1 MPNLPLPALW
11 RRASYIVAALV
22 LALVVHAAW
31 SEAPAPVA
39 ERAPAGRTVAAT
51 ALEPEAVAPAERDGL
66 FDAVRQARRDAEL
79 EACRKAL
86 GPAAGLGAGDD
97 AERPAILLP
106 RGTRLTLAL
115 LDGLSSRSRPGEIV
129 RAQVLDGLPDEAA
142 DRQTVLV
149 GEVLAAREPGDGA
162 PPSVEVEFYRIEP
175 AGGLPMPIAA
185 RLALTDFGA
194 DELVLA
200 PAAKVA
206 LHLIDPVGLTQ
217 LP

>member
-11 RRASYIVAALV
+11 RRASYILAALV

-39 ERAPAGRTVAAT
+39 ERAPVAGPAAI
-51 ALEPEAVAPAERDGL
+51 ALEPEGVAPADRDGL
-66 FDAVRQARRDAEL
+66 FEAVRQARRDAEL

-86 GPAAGLGAGDD
+86 GPAAGLGDE

-106 RGTRLTLAL
+106 RGTRLTLEL

-129 RAQVLDGLPDEAA
+129 RAQILDGLPDEAA
-142 DRQTVLV
+142 DRQTVVV
-149 GEVLAAREPGDGA
+149 GEVLAAREPGNGA
-162 PPSVEVEFYRIEP
+162 RPIVEVEFYRIEP